1 MHPFSIEEQ
10 IGRPREEVFEYLA
23 DVANLPE
30 FTDHFLREWRM
41 TREET
46 YGLGAGGRFRA
57 ELPFQRFSWG
67 DLTIVDLEP
76 PEALVLQGRTGKYNR
91 VRMLTVFELA
101 DAAGGGTRVRVTV
114 ETLPRYPTDRL
125 VGALGQRRAMRRGWR
140 RALGRLRA
148 ILEEGRERGQR
159 ATIAGGPRKP
169 ATGLRTRQPIS

>member
-30 FTDHFLREWRM
+30 FTDHFLEGWRM

-57 ELPFQRFSWG
+57 DLPFQRFSWG
-67 DLTIVDLEP
+67 DLTIVDLER

-101 DAAGGGTRVRVTV
+101 EAAGGATRVTVTV
-114 ETLPRYPTDRL
+114 ETQPRYATDRL
-125 VGALGQRRAMRRGWR
+125 LDALGQRRALRRGWR
-140 RALGRLRA
+140 RALGRLRS

-169 ATGLRTRQPIS
+169 ATGLRARQSIS

>member
-67 DLTIVDLEP
+67 DLTIVDLQR

-91 VRMLTVFELA
+91 VRMLTLFELA
-101 DAAGGGTRVRVTV
+101 EASGGGTRVRVTV
-114 ETLPRYPTDRL
+114 ETRPRYPSDRL
-125 VGALGQRRAMRRGWR
+125 LAALGQRRALRRGWR